1 LKIDSEKGLS
11 LLTAGRLNEG
21 ITPWDCRLATFL
33 RRSQQDAW
41 QHETTTRGKAGQ
53 QVQGRVAHNRS
64 TMRAKTTGNLLL
76 IK

>member
-11 LLTAGRLNEG
+11 LLSAGRLNEG
-21 ITPWDCRLATFL
+21 ITPRDCRVVTCL

-53 QVQGRVAHNRS
+53 QVQGRVCPQQNNDARQIHWQFATN
-64 TMRAKTTGNLLL
+64 
-76 IK
+76 

>member
-11 LLTAGRLNEG
+11 LLTAGRLNQG
-21 ITPWDCRLATFL
+21 ITPWDCRLATCL

-53 QVQGRVAHNRS
+53 QVQGKACPQQINDARQNHWQSATN
-64 TMRAKTTGNLLL
+64 
-76 IK
+76 